1 MTDIAERFKRVA
13 AGLADTIASVPDD
26 AWANP
31 SPCEGWTAL
40 DVVRHL
46 VDWIPG
52 PGFLLGTF
60 GIEIG
65 PIPAVE
71 NDPAG
76 AWAVVRDAVQA
87 GLDDPATAERV
98 EDCGPPGEMSFAA
111 AVDMTCTSDVLI
123 HSWDI
128 AQAAGIGVALD
139 PAEIARQHESI
150 NSIPPEVD
158 AAMRDSGVF
167 GPRIDVPADADAAT
181 QVLAFY
187 GRRDQVQS

>member
-1 MTDIAERFKRVA
+1 MFGAMNDIAERFNRVA

-111 AVDMTCTSDVLI
+111 AVDMACTSDVLI
-123 HSWDI
+123 HSWDL

-139 PAEIARQHESI
+139 PAEIARQLESI
-150 NSIPPEVD
+150 NSIPPEVEFVAYAELFQARD
-158 AAMRDSGVF
+158 AYKAAKAVDNALIGEMRK
-167 GPRIDVPADADAAT
+167 
-181 QVLAFY
+181 
-187 GRRDQVQS
+187 